1 MADLNQMAYRVM
13 QHATEPQ
20 EPETPA
26 QASGRK
32 GGLKGGN
39 ARAEKLSPEETVR
52 DRPQGGQGT
61 LGALAPVSA
70 ICEGSL
76 PSLI

>member
-1 MADLNQMAYRVM
+1 MADLNQMAYRVV

-32 GGLKGGN
+32 GGLKGGK
-39 ARAEKLSPEETVR
+39 ARAEKLPAKKRSEIAR
-52 DRPQGGQGT
+52 KAAQARWAQK
-61 LGALAPVSA
+61 A
-70 ICEGSL
+70 
-76 PSLI
+76 

>member
-1 MADLNQMAYRVM
+1 MADLNKMAYRVV

-39 ARAEKLSPEETVR
+39 ARAQKMTAEQRSASARRAAQARWK
-52 DRPQGGQGT
+52 RP
-61 LGALAPVSA
+61 LRAS
-70 ICEGSL
+70 
-76 PSLI
+76 

>member
-1 MADLNQMAYRVM
+1 MDGMADLNQMAYRVM

-32 GGLKGGN
+32 GGLKGGK
-39 ARAEKLSPEETVR
+39 ARAEKLTAEQRSEVAR
-52 DRPQGGQGT
+52 KAARARWDQK
-61 LGALAPVSA
+61 S
-70 ICEGSL
+70 
-76 PSLI
+76 